1 LRLAGLAAVT
11 FWIAGCDQAMSDQ
24 PKRGPLQASSFFADG
39 RSSRSPVAGTVAQGG
54 LQLDDHLYRGLV
66 RGEYATIFP
75 QAVTGDILERG
86 RGRFD
91 IFCSPCHD
99 RTGSGRGAIVE
110 RGYRA
115 PPSFHIDR
123 LRQAPPGYLFDVIS
137 RGLGAMPDY
146 SQQVSAQDRWAIL
159 AYLRALQLSQAAQEG
174 DLPPE
179 ELRRLEALPP

>member
-1 LRLAGLAAVT
+1 
-11 FWIAGCDQAMSDQ
+11 MSDQ

-75 QAVTGDILERG
+75 QAVSWEILERG

-146 SQQVSAQDRWAIL
+146 AQQVSAQDRWAIL
-159 AYLRALQLSQAAQEG
+159 AYLRALQLSRAALEG